1 MIPYR
6 VIFMFGQK
14 KQTLRF
20 KNQMML
26 DIVISSRQ
34 AEIIPGFVVERLLP
48 YQLRRMVGFL
58 FLWITAVRS
67 VYQPI

>member
-1 MIPYR
+1 
-6 VIFMFGQK
+6 MFGQK